1 MPRIM
6 RLWNFLKNNVLWVF
20 LLPLLA
26 ASCHRPGPE
35 PEPEPQPDAYAKG
48 MYILNEGLFQMNNST
63 LSYYDFTGMLT
74 ADIFLDV
81 NHRGLGDVGN
91 DLQRYG
97 SKLYCVVNNSN
108 IVEVM
113 DFATARSLKTLNL
126 SGKQPRRLAFL
137 DGKAYISCFDGDVVR
152 VDTATLEI
160 EATVRTG
167 RNPDGICACNG
178 KLYVCNSGGLDNP
191 NYDNTVSVIDPVSFT
206 VTKNITVVINP
217 TRVKAY
223 KDRYVYVVSNG
234 NYGDVPY
241 AFQKIDCQT
250 DEIVKTYDLDV
261 YNFDIYQNLA
271 YVYSYNYSTMKAWI
285 KVLDLEA
292 DTLVT
297 DQFITDGTQLQTPYN
312 IQVNPLNGDVYIT
325 DAGPYAANGDVYC
338 FDSQGRKKFSFEAGL
353 CPASMVFDF
362 GEQDIAKK

>member
-1 MPRIM
+1 M
-6 RLWNFLKNNVLWVF
+6 RLWNFLKINLLLVLLV
-20 LLPLLA
+20 PLLG
-26 ASCHRPGPE
+26 ASCHRPEPE

-63 LSYYDFTGMLT
+63 LSYYDFTTGELT
-74 ADIFLDV
+74 ENIFLDV

-97 SKLYCVVNNSN
+97 AKLYCVVNNSN

-113 DFATARSLKTLNL
+113 DFRTAQSLKTLNL

-137 DGKAYISCFDGDVVR
+137 NGKAYISCFDGDVVR

-160 EATVRTG
+160 EATVRAG
-167 RNPDGICACNG
+167 RNPDGICVCNG

-191 NYDNTVSVIDPVSFT
+191 NYDNTVSVIDPASFT

-217 TRVKAY
+217 TRAKAY
-223 KDRYVYVVSNG
+223 NDRYVYVVSNG

-261 YNFDIYQNLA
+261 YNFDIHQNLA
-271 YVYSYNYSTMKAWI
+271 YVYSYNYSTMTAWI
-285 KVLDLEA
+285 KVMDLET
-292 DTLVT
+292 DEVVT
-297 DQFITDGTQLQTPYN
+297 DQFISDGMQLQTPYN
-312 IQVNPLNGDVYIT
+312 IKVNPLNGDVYIA
-325 DAGPYAANGDVYC
+325 DAGSYAANGDVYC

-353 CPASMVFDF
+353 CPSSMVFDF
-362 GEQDIAKK
+362 GEQVLTAGR

>member
-1 MPRIM
+1 M
-6 RLWNFLKNNVLWVF
+6 RLWNFLKTNVLWLL
-20 LLPLLA
+20 LLPLLG

-48 MYILNEGLFQMNNST
+48 MYILNEGLFQLNNST
-63 LSYYDFTGMLT
+63 LSYYDFTTGTLT
-74 ADIFLDV
+74 ENIFLDV

-113 DFATARSLKTLNL
+113 EFSTAKSLKTINLN
-126 SGKQPRRLAFL
+126 GKQPRRLAFL

-152 VDTATLEI
+152 VDTASLEV
-160 EATVRTG
+160 EATVHAG
-167 RNPDGICACNG
+167 RNPDGICVCNG
-178 KLYVCNSGGLDNP
+178 KLYVCNSGGLNYP

-206 VTKNITVVINP
+206 VTKDITVVINP

-223 KDRYVYVVSNG
+223 NDRYVYVVSNG
-234 NYGDVPY
+234 NYGDISY

-250 DEIVKTYDLDV
+250 DEIVKTYDLEV
-261 YNFDIYQNLA
+261 YNFAIYQNLA
-271 YVYSYNYSTMKAWI
+271 YAYSYDYSTMTSWI
-285 KVLDLEA
+285 KVLNLE
-292 DTLVT
+292 T
-297 DQFITDGTQLQTPYN
+297 DEVVNESFISDGTQLQTPYN
-312 IQVNPLNGDVYIT
+312 IAVNPLNGDVYIT
-325 DAGPYAANGDVYC
+325 DAGAYTANGDVYC
-338 FDSQGRKKFSFEAGL
+338 FDQNGKKKFSFEAGL

-362 GEQDIAKK
+362 GEQDLTAKR

>member
-1 MPRIM
+1 MPRFM
-6 RLWNFLKNNVLWVF
+6 RLWNFLKVSILWV
-20 LLPLLA
+20 LVLPLLV
-26 ASCHRPGPE
+26 ASCHRPE
-35 PEPEPQPDAYAKG
+35 PEPEPQPQPDSYANG
-48 MYILNEGLFQMNNST
+48 MYILNEGLFQMNNSS
-63 LSYYDFTGMLT
+63 LSYYDFTTGTLT

-126 SGKQPRRLAFL
+126 SGKQPRHIAFL
-137 DGKAYISCFDGDVVR
+137 DGKAYISCFDDDVVR

-160 EATVRTG
+160 EATVRVG
-167 RNPDGICACNG
+167 RDPDGICACNG

-206 VTKNITVVINP
+206 VTKEIPVVINP

-223 KDRYVYVVSNG
+223 NDRYVYVVSNG
-234 NYGDVPY
+234 NYGSIPY
-241 AFQKIDCQT
+241 SFQKIDAQT
-250 DEIVKTYDLDV
+250 NEVVKVYDLET

-271 YVYSYNYSTMKAWI
+271 YLYSYNYSTMTAWF

-297 DQFITDGTQLQTPYN
+297 DQFISDGTQLQTPYN
-312 IQVNPLNGDVYIT
+312 IMVNPLNGDVYIT
-325 DAGPYAANGDVYC
+325 DAGNYVANGDVYC
-338 FDSQGRKKFSFEAGL
+338 FDKNGKKKFSFEAGL
-353 CPASMVFDF
+353 CPASMAFR
-362 GEQDIAKK
+362 